1 MEEIGTDG
9 LARMSTRKRFIAA
22 VLAAFVSGMACVAS
36 LVEPQW
42 FELLFD
48 EAPDGGDGSL
58 ETIVAVAASL
68 VACLVF
74 VLLARHDWRRARHD
88 AAASAEGRARTPAH
102 GSRR

>member
-1 MEEIGTDG
+1 
-9 LARMSTRKRFIAA
+9 MSSRKRFVAA
-22 VLAAFVSGMACVAS
+22 LLAASLSGMACVAT
-36 LVEPQW
+36 LIEPQW

-74 VLLARHDWRRARHD
+74 TLLARRERRRGRRD
-88 AAASAEGRARTPAH
+88 PAASANTMEGGA
-102 GSRR
+102 